1 MTHEEILT
9 YLANVAMIS
18 AVDGQ
23 LSPLEA
29 KAIETVRQEIDASKN
44 DLNAALQAVAQGDY
58 QIIPVGRFS
67 EKVRNLEDMVFV
79 SLVDGDLSK
88 AEKPEILSFAKAIKI
103 NQNQLTQILSETKN
117 RFKTNTSETR
127 CPCCGKGIPPE
138 SKFCPL
144 CGAGITVSP

>member
-1 MTHEEILT
+1 MTREEILT

-29 KAIETVRQEIDASKN
+29 KAIEAVRQEIDASKN
-44 DLNAALQAVAQGDY
+44 DLNAALQAVARGDY
-58 QIIPVGRFS
+58 QIRPAGRLS
-67 EKVRNLEDMVFV
+67 EKIRNLEDMVFV
-79 SLVDGDLSK
+79 SLADGDLSK

-103 NQNQLTQILSETKN
+103 NQNQLTQILSEAKN
-117 RFKTNTSETR
+117 RLKTNTSETR
-127 CPCCGKGIPPE
+127 CPTCGKGIPPE

-144 CGAGITVSP
+144 CGASITVSQ

>member
-1 MTHEEILT
+1 MTREEILT

-29 KAIETVRQEIDASKN
+29 KAIEDVRQEIDASKN
-44 DLNAALQAVAQGDY
+44 DLNAALQAVARGDY
-58 QIIPVGRFS
+58 QIRPVGRLS

-79 SLVDGDLSK
+79 SLADGDLSK

-117 RFKTNTSETR
+117 RLKTNTSETK
-127 CPCCGKGIPPE
+127 CSSCGKGIPPE

-144 CGAGITVSP
+144 CGASITVSQ